1 MNRLA
6 RAVALLLLFAS
17 TARADLLR
25 ILDDPSE
32 AMQARVDVMQQATS
46 DISALYFLARND
58 RVTLTSLALLREARR
73 RGVGSVRLV
82 VDANFTRIPKPVLAH
97 LRNEGVQIRVYHPT
111 DIRHPSWL
119 FRRMHEKVI
128 VIDGRRYITGGRNL
142 AESYFALARRN
153 YVDREVYVE
162 GDSAGDAM
170 RHFEAVWAS
179 DHLRKLRVRVGVGE
193 VARASAVLDAA
204 LSELRKG
211 EGFVRLDAPRDWSSG
226 AREVGPVRFL
236 HDPVSPR
243 GVRVGN
249 RLSEILEEAT
259 TSIVIESP
267 YLVPSRP
274 VRELLNRKLSEGV
287 VIVIVTNSIHSTDGV
302 FPHAAYVKYRR
313 SLLKAGVDLREYKGP
328 DMLHAKSMVV
338 DGRIIGI
345 GSYNLDPRS
354 QNLNTEVMCV
364 AEDERVAEELMRSI
378 TTHMENAWVVGDG
391 GKRERRVSRARAVR
405 AWAARMLVLL
415 PIVES
420 QI

>member
-1 MNRLA
+1 MKSIA
-6 RAVALLLLFAS
+6 RVFAILLLFAS
-17 TARADLLR
+17 TARGDLLR

-32 AMQARVDVMQQATS
+32 AMQARVDLMQQATR

-73 RGVGSVRLV
+73 RGVGNVRLV

-142 AESYFALARRN
+142 AESYFALAKRN
-153 YVDREVYVE
+153 YVDREIYVD
-162 GDSAGDAM
+162 GDSAVDAM

-193 VARASAVLDAA
+193 VARASALLDAA
-204 LSELRKG
+204 LDELRAG
-211 EGFVRLDAPRDWSSG
+211 GGFARLDSPRDWSIG
-226 AREVGPVRFL
+226 AREVGAVRFL

-243 GVRVGN
+243 GVRVAN
-249 RLSEILEEAT
+249 RLSEVLQSAT

-267 YLVPSRP
+267 YVVPSRP

-287 VIVIVTNSIHSTDGV
+287 EVVILTNSIHSTDGV
-302 FPHAAYVKYRR
+302 FPHAAYVKHRR

-338 DGRIIGI
+338 DGRIIAV

-354 QNLNTEVMCV
+354 QNLNTEVMCL
-364 AEDERVAEELMRSI
+364 AEDEELAAELLESI
-378 TTHMENAWVVGDG
+378 RAHMENAWVVGEG
-391 GKRERRVSRARAVR
+391 AKRESRVSRGRAVR
-405 AWAARMLVLL
+405 AWAARMLLLL